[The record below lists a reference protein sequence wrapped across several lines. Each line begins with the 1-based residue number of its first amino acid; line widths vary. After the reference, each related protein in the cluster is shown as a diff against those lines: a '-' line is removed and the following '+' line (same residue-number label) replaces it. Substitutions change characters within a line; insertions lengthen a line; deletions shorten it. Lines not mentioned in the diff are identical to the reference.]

1 MNRYKVS
8 SNAVQK
14 LCSVTTVKISRFFC
28 VENLLLFDPENG
40 SHNSM
45 SDNSWG
51 DQLPFNLG
59 KKPGREKKVNSLTFI
74 A

>member
-1 MNRYKVS
+1 MQCNYS
-8 SNAVQK
+8 ENF
-14 LCSVTTVKISRFFC
+14 KIFC

-45 SDNSWG
+45 LDNSWG